1 METAAT
7 HVLPDL
13 LLSLGHPAHA
23 GVPSHLLRVLGDF
36 ARCLQLSIGLLVR
49 RAKDRDTTHEEH
61 GHHGIED
68 PESQNRP
75 DDADPV
81 RGSAAARAV
90 LPQHIVVRR
99 TGGGVPARAA
109 FVLGPRGV
117 QVRDLR
123 QVVVRRNVVLGRVAQ
138 YMLAGSSVLGPRNR
152 AQARQCGQLCRR
164 NERCTRHRQR
174 SKLAPA
180 APAARPARWAGRAS
194 RPAQR
199 FRPHQGARWSCSAHL
214 THGCRAAA
222 RPRRRRTTAKA
233 FCQWVAVWS

>member
-13 LLSLGHPAHA
+13 LLRLGHPSHA

-81 RGSAAARAV
+81 RGPAPARAV

-109 FVLGPRGV
+109 FGLGPRGV

-123 QVVVRRNVVLGRVAQ
+123 QVVVRRNVVLGRCAA
-138 YMLAGSSVLGPRNR
+138 YMLTGSASSVLGPRKR
-152 AQARQCGQLCRR
+152 AQARQCRQLCRR

-180 APAARPARWAGRAS
+180 VPEARPARGAGRAS

-199 FRPHQGARWSCSAHL
+199 FRLPGAMDAQHI
-214 THGCRAAA
+214 
-222 RPRRRRTTAKA
+222 
-233 FCQWVAVWS
+233 